1 MAKNSKAEF
10 VASLERGLRVLQT
23 FSGEYPQLTLSE
35 VAALTG
41 LTPAT
46 ARRSLHT
53 LEELGYVGQNRPAI
67 SAAPKVL
74 AIGTGYLS
82 AINAEVVLQPFLQE
96 VVNEVGGSSSVTVLD
111 EIDIVYIAHAS
122 LNRAI
127 RLTAGAGS
135 RYPAYPTSMG
145 RVLLAFQPE
154 SSVDAYFERA
164 SLRRLTEQTETN
176 PAALRRILKEVRTK
190 GYAAIQDELDY
201 GIVSVALPIFGPHG
215 RIVGS
220 RKLLRC
226 HESARSRHD
235 DQEAAAGA
243 PAGRATH
250 RRHAHAASRADE
262 LGRIRGV
269 RLRAIA
275 RCRAR
280 GPATRQKSSGRS
292 QRERHDG
299 SSRGLWAGGF
309 GLQVLLLLFLFCR
322 SRPAQDVRHR
332 VVAFVARVLIKAI
345 VATRRIPS
353 PESRALTFQRT
364 VIDS

>member
-1 MAKNSKAEF
+1 M
-10 VASLERGLRVLQT
+10 LQT

-53 LEELGYVGQNRPAI
+53 LEELGYVGRTGRRFLLR
-67 SAAPKVL
+67 PKVL

-154 SSVDAYFERA
+154 SSIDAYFERA

-215 RIVGS
+215 RIVAAANCS
-220 RKLLRC
+220 DVTNRLDRDTMIKKRLPVLRQAVRRIEGMLTQ
-226 HESARSRHD
+226 HPELTNSVESVASDYVRSR
-235 DQEAAAGA
+235 G
-243 PAGRATH
+243 
-250 RRHAHAASRADE
+250 
-262 LGRIRGV
+262 
-269 RLRAIA
+269 
-275 RCRAR
+275 
-280 GPATRQKSSGRS
+280 
-292 QRERHDG
+292 
-299 SSRGLWAGGF
+299 
-309 GLQVLLLLFLFCR
+309 
-322 SRPAQDVRHR
+322 
-332 VVAFVARVLIKAI
+332 VARVGQPAAKVERPIA
-345 VATRRIPS
+345 ARTPRR
-353 PESRALTFQRT
+353 
-364 VIDS
+364 